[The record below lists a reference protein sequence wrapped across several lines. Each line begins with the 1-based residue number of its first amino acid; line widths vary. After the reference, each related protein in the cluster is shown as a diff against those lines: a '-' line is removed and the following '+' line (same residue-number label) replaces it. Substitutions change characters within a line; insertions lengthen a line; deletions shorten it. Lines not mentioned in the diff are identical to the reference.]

1 VEELK
6 DGFTQKTLWVFGGP
20 KSGISKKK
28 RNWNAV
34 FQAFPHD
41 IPEPQVFL
49 FMRNEDFISQIV
61 GVPED
66 QRVKSA
72 VD

>member
-1 VEELK
+1 MVLLK
-6 DGFTQKTLWVFGGP
+6 RPFGFSEVLNLEFQ
-20 KSGISKKK
+20 KKK

>member
-1 VEELK
+1 MGLLK
-6 DGFTQKTLWVFGGP
+6 RPFGFSEDLEFP
-20 KSGISKKK
+20 KK

-41 IPEPQVFL
+41 IPEPQVF
-49 FMRNEDFISQIV
+49 FSMRNEDFILQIV